1 VNAKLPHELEE
12 RPQSRREWSGWLP
25 SVVLPLMLVS
35 AIVGGLFYF
44 DSRGGGGNDDGYGT
58 VTLPPEHNQTG
69 ESPAA
74 RVGRAAPDFFLETLD
89 GGELRLSDLQGTPV
103 IVNFF
108 ATWCVSCRHE
118 TPALVSFND
127 ANGNN
132 VAVIGV
138 DLQESDSLVRSYA
151 EEFGIEFHVVMD
163 RDGEVARTWQIG
175 GPVEGVPSTYFIDG
189 SGVVQK
195 VVFGI
200 VRADDLAEGLD
211 LITASA
217 RSE

>member
-1 VNAKLPHELEE
+1 MSEKIPHELEE

-44 DSRGGGGNDDGYGT
+44 DSRGGSGNDDGYGT
-58 VTLPPEHNQTG
+58 VALPPEYNRTG
-69 ESPAA
+69 EAPAA
-74 RVGRAAPDFFLETLD
+74 RVGRVAPDFLLETLD

-118 TPALVSFND
+118 TPALVTFND
-127 ANGNN
+127 AYGDD

-138 DLQESDSLVRSYA
+138 DLQESDGLVQSYA
-151 EEFGIEFHVVMD
+151 EEFGIEFSVVMD

-195 VVFGI
+195 AVFGI
-200 VRADDLAEGLD
+200 VTEEDLAEGLT

-217 RSE
+217 RGE